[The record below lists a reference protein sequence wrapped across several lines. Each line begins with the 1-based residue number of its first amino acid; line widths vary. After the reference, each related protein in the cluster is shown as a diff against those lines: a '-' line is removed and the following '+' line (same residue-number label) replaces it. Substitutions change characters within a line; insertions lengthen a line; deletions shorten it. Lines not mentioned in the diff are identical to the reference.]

1 MKKVLSIVFVIG
13 IILVT
18 GCGNKS
24 RYNEPIEL
32 TYSEYTE
39 KITNKDDFVILLWR
53 TGCSHCET
61 FEPKLNEVIKKYDL
75 EIYSMNMANLSNSE
89 YAKVENKTFIG
100 GTPTTVFIKN
110 GVKDFSIVGDKSE
123 EKLVDF
129 FKEIGY
135 IGD

>member
-24 RYNEPIEL
+24 RYNQPIEL

-39 KITNKDDFVILLWR
+39 KITNKDSFVLLLWQ

-61 FEPKLNEVIKKYDL
+61 FEPRLNEVIKKYDL
-75 EIYSMNMANLSNSE
+75 EVYSINTANLSNSE
-89 YAKVENKTFIG
+89 YAKVENKTFVN
-100 GTPTTVFIKN
+100 GTPTTVAIRN
-110 GVKDFSIVGDKSE
+110 GVKDDTLVGDKDE
-123 EKLVDF
+123 DVLVDF
-129 FKEIGY
+129 FKENGY